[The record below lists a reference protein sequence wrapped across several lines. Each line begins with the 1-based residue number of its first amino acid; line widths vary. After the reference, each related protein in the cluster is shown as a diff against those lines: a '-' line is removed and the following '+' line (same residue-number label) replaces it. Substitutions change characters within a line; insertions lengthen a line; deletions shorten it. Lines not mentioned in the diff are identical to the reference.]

1 MRQLGG
7 YSEAGLLNAP
17 GNPIGDL
24 IVDLEHILWNGL
36 GTNTNG
42 GQHS

>member
-1 MRQLGG
+1 MKELGG
-7 YSEAGLLNAP
+7 SLAGGLLHAA
-17 GNPIGDL
+17 GHPIGGL